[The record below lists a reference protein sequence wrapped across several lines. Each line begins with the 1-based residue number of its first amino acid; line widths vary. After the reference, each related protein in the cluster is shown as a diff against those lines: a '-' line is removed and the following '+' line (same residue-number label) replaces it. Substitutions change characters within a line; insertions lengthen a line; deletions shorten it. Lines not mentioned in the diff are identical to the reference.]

1 MQVWEDGRVAVSDA
15 SSVDTIA
22 EGPDGRL
29 VMAMSEER
37 RYAGGDQAAMVED
50 FRRKLNGYVYAIRS
64 GQLRQM
70 AGSAVDRGV
79 QIQLFCMDE
88 PPPRVLEMIRLAND
102 DLAAEGVV
110 VDWSVHAPTTDEV
123 LREVAVLMS
132 ELAPAGWASVV
143 LHASLVGAGLAGSF
157 TATMPSGEVEPL
169 QPAESL
175 IGALQSLKAA
185 CWTPEEGTWIT
196 FYGRIEGE
204 QLFPD
209 FTVDRP
215 PPNGPEEFPAEDWA
229 EELRRYPR
237 QSVPDWWR
245 ARMSS
250 SRS

>member
-1 MQVWEDGRVAVSDA
+1 MAVSD
-15 SSVDTIA
+15 STSVDTIA

-37 RYAGGDQAAMVED
+37 RYNSDDQVAMVED
-50 FRRKLNGYVYAIRS
+50 FRQKLNGYVYAIRS

-88 PPPRVLEMIRLAND
+88 PPPQVLEMIRLAND
-102 DLAAEGVV
+102 GLAAERIV

-132 ELAPAGWASVV
+132 ELSPSGSASVV

-157 TATMPSGEVEPL
+157 TATMPSGEVAQL
-169 QPAESL
+169 QPTETL
-175 IGALQSLKAA
+175 IGALQTLKAA
-185 CWTPEEGTWIT
+185 YWTPEKGTWIT

-204 QLFPD
+204 QLFPG
-209 FTVDRP
+209 FTVDQP

-237 QSVPDWWR
+237 QSVPDWWL
-245 ARMSS
+245 ARMNS

>member
-1 MQVWEDGRVAVSDA
+1 MAVSDA
-15 SSVDTIA
+15 TSVDTIA
-22 EGPDGRL
+22 EDPDGRV

-37 RYAGGDQAAMVED
+37 RYSSDDRAAMVED
-50 FRRKLNGYVYAIRS
+50 FRQKLNSYVYAIRS

-70 AGSAVDRGV
+70 AGSAADRGV
-79 QIQLFCMDE
+79 LIQLFCMDE
-88 PPPRVLEMIRLAND
+88 PPEAVLEIIRLAND
-102 DLAAEGVV
+102 GLSAEGIA

-123 LREVAVLMS
+123 LREVAILMS
-132 ELAPAGWASVV
+132 ELAPVGWASVV

-157 TATMPSGEVEPL
+157 TATMPSGEVTPL

-175 IGALQSLKAA
+175 IGALQGLKAA
-185 CWTPEEGTWIT
+185 YWTPEHGTWIT

-209 FTVDRP
+209 FTVDQP

-237 QSVPDWWR
+237 QSVPDWWLV
-245 ARMSS
+245 RMKSD
-250 SRS
+250 RT